1 MSGARRQCRAMITTR
16 FTQMFGL
23 DYPLMSAPMAMHSGG
38 RLAAAVSKA
47 GGLGSFGG
55 IHRSGDPNWVRGEA
69 DRIRAATDRPF
80 GIGFITNFIPILTP
94 LFDAAIEA
102 KPSIIA
108 FSFGSPGPYA
118 EKVKAAGAK
127 VMCQVQSMAHAREAV
142 AVGADVLVAQGN
154 EAGGHTGTMNLLPLL
169 VSVLD
174 AFPDLPVLASGGI
187 ASGRALAAVLA
198 AGADGAWA
206 GTAFLATPECVEIP
220 EEHKRTIVQSNGED
234 TIFTRAYDVLFGM
247 PWPEGIGERV
257 QRNKFTDE
265 WHGREKEI
273 AERREE
279 IAPKVQAAES
289 DFNSGLRAIL
299 YGQSAA
305 TVNAIR
311 PAAEVV
317 RTICD
322 DAEHLLRDRLRDLLA

>member
-1 MSGARRQCRAMITTR
+1 MTMITTR
-16 FTQMFGL
+16 FTQIFGL

-47 GGLGSFGG
+47 GALGSFGG
-55 IHRSGDPNWVRGEA
+55 IHRSGDPNWVRSEV
-69 DRIRAATDRPF
+69 DRIRSETGRPF
-80 GIGFITNFIPILTP
+80 GIGFITNFIPMLAP

-102 KPSIIA
+102 KPSVIA

-118 EKVKAAGAK
+118 EKAKAAGAK
-127 VMCQVQSMAHAREAV
+127 VMCQVQSMTHAREAV
-142 AVGADVLVAQGN
+142 AAGADILVAQGN
-154 EAGGHTGTMNLLPLL
+154 EAGGHTGMMNLLPLL

-174 AFPDLPVLASGGI
+174 AFPDTPVLASGGI
-187 ASGRALAAVLA
+187 SSGRSLAAVLA
-198 AGADGAWA
+198 AGADGAWV
-206 GTAFLATPECVEIP
+206 GTAFLATPECVEVP
-220 EEHKRTIVQSNGED
+220 EEHKQTIVQSSGED
-234 TIFTRAYDVLFGM
+234 TIFTRAYDILFGM

-279 IAPKVQAAES
+279 LAPMVQAAES

-299 YGQSAA
+299 YGQSAGA
-305 TVNAIR
+305 VSAIR
-311 PAAEVV
+311 PASEVV

-322 DAEHLLRDRLRDLLA
+322 DAERLLRDRPRELFRS

>member
-1 MSGARRQCRAMITTR
+1 MISTR
-16 FTQMFGL
+16 FTQMFSL
-23 DYPLMSAPMAMHSGG
+23 DYPLMSAPMALHSGCH
-38 RLAAAVSKA
+38 LAAAVSKA
-47 GGLGSFGG
+47 GALGSFGG
-55 IHRSGDPNWVRGEA
+55 VHQTKGPDWLRDEIAH
-69 DRIRAATDRPF
+69 IRPQTDRPF
-80 GIGFITNFIPILTP
+80 GVGFITAFIPMFPT
-94 LFDAAIEA
+94 LFDAAVEA
-102 KPSIIA
+102 KPNVIG

-118 EKVKAAGAK
+118 DKAKAAGVK
-127 VMCQVQSMAHAREAV
+127 VMCQVQSMSHAREAV
-142 AVGADVLVAQGN
+142 AAGADILVAQGN
-154 EAGGHTGTMNLLPLL
+154 EAGGHTGEMNLLPLL

-174 AFPDLPVLASGGI
+174 AFPDIPVLAAGGI

-206 GTAFLATPECVEIP
+206 GTAFLATPECFEIP
-220 EEHKRTIVQSNGED
+220 EEHKQTIVQSNGED

-279 IAPKVQAAES
+279 LAQKVQAGES

-322 DAEHLLRDRLRDLLA
+322 DAEHLLRDRPRDLLA

>member
-1 MSGARRQCRAMITTR
+1 MITTR
-16 FTQMFGL
+16 LTQMFSL

-47 GGLGSFGG
+47 GALGSFGG
-55 IHRSGDPNWVRGEA
+55 IHRSGDPGWVRGEVE
-69 DRIRAATDRPF
+69 RIRSETDRPF
-80 GIGFITNFIPILTP
+80 GVGFITSFIPMLTP
-94 LFDAAIEA
+94 LFDAAVEA
-102 KPSIIA
+102 KPNVIA

-118 EKVKAAGAK
+118 DKAKAAGAK
-127 VMCQVQSMAHAREAV
+127 VICQVQSMTHAREAV
-142 AVGADVLVAQGN
+142 AAGADILVAQGN

-174 AFPDLPVLASGGI
+174 AFPDVAVLASGGI

-220 EEHKRTIVQSNGED
+220 EEHKQTIVQSDGED

-247 PWPEGIGERV
+247 PWPEGIGERL

-265 WHGREKEI
+265 WHGREDEI

-279 IAPKVQAAES
+279 LAPKVQAGEA

-299 YGQSAA
+299 YGQSAGPI
-305 TVNAIR
+305 TAIR
-311 PAAEVV
+311 PAAEVI
-317 RTICD
+317 RQICD
-322 DAEHLLRDRLRDLLA
+322 DAERLLGDRPKSLLS